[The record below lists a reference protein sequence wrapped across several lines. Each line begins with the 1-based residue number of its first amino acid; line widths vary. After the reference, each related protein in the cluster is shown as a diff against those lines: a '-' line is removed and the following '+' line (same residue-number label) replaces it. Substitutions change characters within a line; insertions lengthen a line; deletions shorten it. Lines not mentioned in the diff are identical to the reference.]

1 MVQNLVA
8 LTLQDIGENALL
20 RRNVKTFQGESVPDI
35 IVEEYERRGSEI
47 IKKTSKPVKE
57 TSNLDRKI
65 SETKSEGK
73 LRTDSVTSRE
83 SAGRRR
89 ARFKRRSKSD

>member
-8 LTLQDIGENALL
+8 LTLQDMSENVLL
-20 RRNVKTFQGESVPDI
+20 RRNVKTLQSENLPEI
-35 IVEEYERRGSEI
+35 IVEEYERRGEI
-47 IKKTSKPVKE
+47 IKETSKPVKE